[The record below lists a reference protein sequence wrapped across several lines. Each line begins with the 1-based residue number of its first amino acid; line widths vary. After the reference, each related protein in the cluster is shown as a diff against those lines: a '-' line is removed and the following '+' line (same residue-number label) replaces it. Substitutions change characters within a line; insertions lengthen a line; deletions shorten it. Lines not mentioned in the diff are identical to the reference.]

1 MKQRDCYA
9 NLQGSL
15 GMSDWTPH
23 RLGDLGTTYTGLSGK
38 KKDDF
43 GRGCNYIPYV
53 NILDNSRIDPEE
65 MDQVHIKSGEN
76 QNRVQRGD
84 IFFTTSS
91 ETVEDVGLSSVLL
104 DELPN
109 TYLNSFCFGF
119 RPYDLETILPEFA
132 AHLLRADH
140 MRRRISY
147 LGQGSTRYNI
157 SKTQLLK
164 RLVLEAPGEDEQR
177 RIALILDT
185 ADAAIAKTEALIA
198 KLKQMKAGLLHDLL
212 TRGID
217 ESSGYSFLQGKV
229 LDNPWRVETLAEKLC
244 FITDYRG
251 KTPPR
256 SKHGIPII
264 SAEVVLNGRLKP
276 TVKWVTEAVYKE
288 WTTRGFPEPGD
299 VIFTTEAPVGEVAP
313 VPDHTVLL
321 TRRVIA
327 LRPTDDVNKRFLYWF
342 LYWLNSIGFWK
353 PRSRGTTV
361 PRILKPDIL
370 SISIPVPSEN
380 EQESIVSTLDSV
392 ETRIENEIV
401 VLEKQKLLKAG
412 LMNDLL
418 TGKKPVFAEA
428 AAAT

>member
-1 MKQRDCYA
+1 MKQRDCFES
-9 NLQGSL
+9 LRESL
-15 GMSDWTPH
+15 GMSDLSILPLGWEAKPIEALAETFAGGTPSRGNTSLFGGH
-23 RLGDLGTTYTGLSGK
+23 IPWVKSTEVNLREITSTSETLTELGFKSSSTKWVNANRPLLALYGATAGVVGWLAVDATTNQAVLAFEPNENIDSRWLYWALTNSTNAIMASVQGSGQPNLSK
-38 KKDDF
+38 SII
-43 GRGCNYIPYV
+43 GRVLIPTP
-53 NILDNSRIDPEE
+53 IDP
-65 MDQVHIKSGEN
+65 
-76 QNRVQRGD
+76 
-84 IFFTTSS
+84 
-91 ETVEDVGLSSVLL
+91 
-104 DELPN
+104 
-109 TYLNSFCFGF
+109 
-119 RPYDLETILPEFA
+119 
-132 AHLLRADH
+132 
-140 MRRRISY
+140 
-147 LGQGSTRYNI
+147 
-157 SKTQLLK
+157 
-164 RLVLEAPGEDEQR
+164 DEQR

-229 LDNPWRVETLAEKLC
+229 VDKPWRVETLAEKLC

-256 SKHGIPII
+256 SKHGVPIV

-313 VPDHTVLL
+313 VPEHTVLL

-401 VLEKQKLLKAG
+401 VLKKQKLLKAG